1 MLEIIGARFLT
12 LEEGITN
19 TDRMRCGIYPVMRC
33 GIYPVVL
40 EQNSRYWYRLMF
52 LRGDRQEGKRKGGKV
67 GVHM

>member
-19 TDRMRCGIYPVMRC
+19 TDRMRC